1 MYPVSAPSAPRLFT
15 EMRIGLRAEAWS
27 QPPEPGYPMLSVA
40 QPRSLRIP
48 RLRQLPGFS
57 SLSSASHCQEPNLEL
72 DLLHTGQPVN
82 VMFMHVNGGIL
93 PSPTLGSYTEP
104 T

>member
-40 QPRSLRIP
+40 QPLSVRIS
-48 RLRQLPGFS
+48 RLRQLPVFS
-57 SLSSASHCQEPNLEL
+57 SLSSASDCQELNLEL
-72 DLLHTGQPVN
+72 DLLHTPQPVN
-82 VMFMHVNGGIL
+82 VMFMHVHGGIL
-93 PSPTLGSYTEP
+93 PSPTSSSYTEP